1 MIAKTRHYIKD
12 SPSQLLSLYHS
23 IFSSHMI
30 YGCQTWG
37 LVENKYTKKI
47 QTLQNRALRLVSFSD
62 NSENAIRTC
71 DLYKNLKLLKLNDL
85 VTLKNMLFIHDY
97 FNKNLPE
104 SFKNYFQLSKDLH
117 GHSTRN
123 ASTCHIFVP
132 QTESVKYG
140 RKSFKMK
147 AITAWNALCDNFK
160 EQNFINLS
168 KPKLK
173 KIIIDHLLS
182 KYTHDDPAVTATQ

>member
-1 MIAKTRHYIKD
+1 M
-12 SPSQLLSLYHS
+12 
-23 IFSSHMI
+23 
-30 YGCQTWG
+30 
-37 LVENKYTKKI
+37 ENKYTEKI

-140 RKSFKMK
+140 RKSFKIK

-182 KYTHDDPAVTATQ
+182 KYTHDDPAATATQ